1 MNKRLMT
8 SLTLGLAMAV
18 CLSGC
23 GNRLPANP
31 PIDEEAETKPAVEEP
46 APVVEPDPAPTVPT
60 TPAYQQPLTG
70 SLVVSGVDKKKTG
83 GFLGMARKIEVK
95 GQVLNTSN
103 VPLSGIVKVKFL
115 KKTGII
121 NKKMEEIGT
130 KDQAIAQL
138 APGQSI
144 SFSLTSDKH
153 CDDAEVTVET
163 SPTTAAA
170 GVAAANPYGQ
180 PTAAAATRVSGSV
193 YGY

>member
-8 SLTLGLAMAV
+8 SLTLGLAMAL

-31 PIDEEAETKPAVEEP
+31 PIDEEAETKPAAEEP
-46 APVVEPDPAPTVPT
+46 APVVTEPAATVPT
-60 TPAYQQPLTG
+60 APAYQQPLTG
-70 SLVVSGVDKKKTG
+70 SLVVSGLDKKKVG
-83 GFLGMARKIEVK
+83 GILGMAKKIEAK

-130 KDQAIAQL
+130 KEQAIAML
-138 APGQSI
+138 APNQSI

-163 SPTTAAA
+163 SPATAMAGATAAS
-170 GVAAANPYGQ
+170 NPYGQ
-180 PTAAAATRVSGSV
+180 AAATARVAGP

>member
-8 SLTLGLAMAV
+8 SLTLGLAMAL
-18 CLSGC
+18 CLSAC

-31 PIDEEAETKPAVEEP
+31 PIDEEAETQPAVEEP
-46 APVVEPDPAPTVPT
+46 APIDPAPVTTPT
-60 TPAYQQPLTG
+60 APAYQQPLTG
-70 SLVVSGVDKKKTG
+70 SLVVSGVDKKKVG
-83 GFLGMARKIEVK
+83 GILGMAKKIEVK

-115 KKTGII
+115 KKSGII
-121 NKKMEEIGT
+121 NKKLEEIGT
-130 KDQAIAQL
+130 KDQAIAML

-163 SPTTAAA
+163 SPAAA
-170 GVAAANPYGQ
+170 MAGAAAASNPYGQ
-180 PTAAAATRVSGSV
+180 AAAPT
-193 YGY
+193 YGYGY

>member
-8 SLTLGLAMAV
+8 SLTLGLAMAL

-31 PIDEEAETKPAVEEP
+31 PIDEEAETKPAAEEP
-46 APVVEPDPAPTVPT
+46 APVVTEPAPTVPT
-60 TPAYQQPLTG
+60 APAYQQPLTG
-70 SLVVSGVDKKKTG
+70 SLVVSGLEKKKTG
-83 GFLGMARKIEVK
+83 GFLGMAKKIEAK

-115 KKTGII
+115 KKSGII

-130 KDQAIAQL
+130 KEQAIAML
-138 APGQSI
+138 APNQSI

-163 SPTTAAA
+163 SPATAMAGAAA
-170 GVAAANPYGQ
+170 ASNPYGQ
-180 PTAAAATRVSGSV
+180 AAATARVAGP